1 MKYDEKGMQNILND
15 SRYQDI
21 GNLPSNFFP
30 YDFKKLYIRPFTVN
44 ELRLVSKAA
53 TLKEMSHLIR
63 AIDLVTTEDASNF
76 TIGDF
81 YYILMWLRIHSMP
94 KTPYVIEWHCHEGV
108 VTHKTEGSIIP
119 NDANFKLPED
129 EENWEVKDCNTHNSE
144 VIHMT
149 DVEIIC
155 IEDDFPGLPNDGPL
169 EFDFPRA
176 RHLQDIQ
183 EALKDPELNLL
194 VGPAQW
200 IKDGDTI
207 EDKINILAT
216 QSDLQVFDDAAAIND
231 TVIHGIAETAML
243 TCRTCLKKTPHTLVL
258 DALSFFR

>member
-1 MKYDEKGMQNILND
+1 MKCDEVGMREILND

-30 YDFKKLYIRPFTVN
+30 YDYKKLYIRPFTVN
-44 ELRLVSKAA
+44 ELKLVSKAA

-63 AIDLVTTEDASNF
+63 AIDLVTTEDASNL

-94 KTPYVIEWHCHEGV
+94 KTPYVVEWHCHEAV
-108 VTHKTEGSIIP
+108 LTHREDGTIIL
-119 NDANFKLPED
+119 NDHTFQMPKNEED
-129 EENWEVKDCNTHNSE
+129 YKVEECKTHNSE

-149 DVEIIC
+149 DIEILC
-155 IEDDFPGLPNDGPL
+155 LEDDFAGLPDDGPI

-176 RHLQDIQ
+176 RHLQEIQ
-183 EALKDPELNLL
+183 EALADPELNLL

-200 IKDGDTI
+200 IKDGATL
-207 EDKINILAT
+207 EDKIGILCT
-216 QSDLQVFDDAAAIND
+216 QSDLQVFDDAAALNETI
-231 TVIHGIAETAML
+231 VHGIAETAVL
-243 TCRTCLKKTPHTLVL
+243 TCRTCLKKTNHTLLL

>member
-1 MKYDEKGMQNILND
+1 MKYDEAGLREVLND

-30 YDFKKLYIRPFTVN
+30 YDYKQMHIRPFTVN
-44 ELRLVSKAA
+44 ELKLVSKAA

-63 AIDLVTTEDASNF
+63 AIDLVTTVDASNL

-108 VTHKTEGSIIP
+108 LTHKEDKTIIL
-119 NDANFKLPED
+119 NDMTFKVPEN
-129 EENWEVKDCNTHNSE
+129 EEDYTVEDCGTHNSE

-149 DVEIIC
+149 NVDIVC
-155 IEDDFPGLPNDGPL
+155 IEDDFEGLPNDGPL

-176 RHLQDIQ
+176 RHLQGIQ
-183 EALKDPELNLL
+183 EALQDPELNLL

-207 EDKINILAT
+207 EEKISILGT
-216 QSDLQVFDDAAAIND
+216 QSDLQVFDDAAALNEHI
-231 TVIHGIAETAML
+231 VHGIRETSTL
-243 TCRTCLKKTPHTLVL
+243 TCRSCLKKNQHTLIL